1 MKTTVINQ
9 ALMKEKNQR
18 LVAYTLWRNSPI
30 SRTGLAKKTG
40 LNKATIT
47 NIIADLT
54 EGGMVKCCGSLQGNV
69 GRAQN
74 LIMFNEEYG
83 MCGSIIIRPNTIF
96 LAVGNLLRHDDDM
109 LYAIHS
115 IDWHNISVLDY
126 LRHYFNV
133 PILADT
139 VSNCSAI
146 GERYFGIAEDV
157 SDMIYLSVGYGIG
170 AGIVVNGKQCRGSEG
185 FAGDVGH
192 MVIDPNGPQCP
203 CGKKGCWE
211 VMASSI
217 AAGESFKS
225 LAEKA
230 ESGDPAAISMLNKIG
245 CNLGIGISNLI
256 NVLNPQLV
264 VLGGEVVHAGK
275 WVMNP
280 CRSTVRE
287 RAWPWVV
294 EHTRIDFSG
303 VTGEYAASVVGT
315 MTKVIEYFLD

>member
-1 MKTTVINQ
+1 
-9 ALMKEKNQR
+9 
-18 LVAYTLWRNSPI
+18 
-30 SRTGLAKKTG
+30 
-40 LNKATIT
+40 
-47 NIIADLT
+47 
-54 EGGMVKCCGSLQGNV
+54 
-69 GRAQN
+69 
-74 LIMFNEEYG
+74 
-83 MCGSIIIRPNTIF
+83 
-96 LAVGNLLRHDDDM
+96 
-109 LYAIHS
+109 
-115 IDWHNISVLDY
+115 
-126 LRHYFNV
+126 
-133 PILADT
+133 
-139 VSNCSAI
+139 
-146 GERYFGIAEDV
+146 
-157 SDMIYLSVGYGIG
+157 MIYLSVGYGIG

-217 AAGESFKS
+217 AAEESFKS

-280 CRSTVRE
+280 CRSTVQE

-294 EHTRIDFSG
+294 EHTKIDFSG